1 MRRGFRVGGVMH
13 IYQRTISGFN
23 LFYSLTDFLVF
34 YTIVS
39 SQARKLKLCLLG
51 MCLMIDH
58 VHFLAFPDNLKQ
70 LSRFMSA
77 CTSLYVREF
86 NTKTGR
92 AGSLFEPRYGS
103 AVKMDSKKIRS
114 AIAYMFNNPVEK
126 LLCRRAEEYRWNF
139 LAYYNPPR
147 LQKSQWRRY
156 MSRALR
162 RSICVVD
169 ELYRNG
175 SYLKYAILEKLY
187 NGLNDSEQDVLTDYI
202 ITRYFP
208 FAKDKVCGYF
218 RSYDDMVMAIN
229 SNTGSEYEIAEMYYC
244 KSDVPYREMIRCL
257 KKSGVTD
264 ARVLIV
270 APENTKR
277 HYLSF
282 LKSHTSA
289 SLMQIRK
296 FLHMPSTEDSGRTTQ
311 DMRATDITLVI
322 KNLDD

>member
-1 MRRGFRVGGVMH
+1 
-13 IYQRTISGFN
+13 
-23 LFYSLTDFLVF
+23 
-34 YTIVS
+34 
-39 SQARKLKLCLLG
+39 
-51 MCLMIDH
+51 
-58 VHFLAFPDNLKQ
+58 
-70 LSRFMSA
+70 
-77 CTSLYVREF
+77 
-86 NTKTGR
+86 
-92 AGSLFEPRYGS
+92 
-103 AVKMDSKKIRS
+103 
-114 AIAYMFNNPVEK
+114 
-126 LLCRRAEEYRWNF
+126 
-139 LAYYNPPR
+139 
-147 LQKSQWRRY
+147 